1 MFDLLIKGGLVLDGA
16 GNPGQYVAVGVRDNS
31 IEVLRGPQG
40 TLFGRNVPAGALN
53 LRTRRPSLTDQ
64 SGFLNLTAGNF
75 NAFHLQAG
83 VGGPLSDRVGY
94 RLSAAVRNQDGFV
107 ESVSGAESYTRDR
120 ALVRGQLLW
129 NFMDRGSLRI
139 IGDYSDADE
148 ERCDAVVLLE
158 TPAAALGSFAAAG
171 LPADG
176 GVSVVGPSAFDA
188 RRSNAGPF
196 VNPFDQKGLSAE
208 LNYNLTDNV
217 SLTWLGSWRDFLASS
232 MQDDFVGIGVYGV
245 SPEAANG
252 FETFD
257 DIESWTQEF
266 RLTGDTERVSWLVG
280 GFASGE
286 DILEH
291 IGLGLLGD
299 FSSFV
304 DAILW
309 NYALV
314 PALGPAQLLG
324 GVPLTTGGT
333 FGDVLAADNQALAFS
348 GGIPVD
354 GAFANNVYR
363 QEGDSWSVFTH
374 NTFRLSDRFS
384 LVAGLRY
391 VDETKDGTFS
401 QPAASNPGCFAT
413 LLNAQALAEGAAG
426 TPLAPVATT
435 IGNLNAG
442 FNCFPFATPADS
454 GVPILPATFAD
465 TFQDDEL
472 VYTSQAVYEF
482 SDTVKGYASY
492 THGFKSGGFN
502 LDSTAAVGGA
512 DPRFDSEKIDALEL
526 GVKSEFANRRVRLNA
541 TLFDYDIEDFQ
552 VLEFT
557 GVQFRT
563 FNVPKAQS
571 RGAELELSA
580 VAGQHVTLN
589 FGYTFADS
597 EYPDDC
603 ASDLDAASVQ
613 SLCGAKLT
621 NAPENV
627 FSFGANWDDTVGDRF
642 LVFASVNGR
651 WEDDR
656 RTSTQPNLA
665 LDIQEANTKAN
676 VRVGLGGY
684 SGKWAVEL
692 WSNNVT
698 DEQTKNVTFNTPLR
712 VGSRSTFLEAPRTMG
727 ATLRLTF

>member
-1 MFDLLIKGGLVLDGA
+1 M
-16 GNPGQYVAVGVRDNS
+16 
-31 IEVLRGPQG
+31 
-40 TLFGRNVPAGALN
+40 
-53 LRTRRPSLTDQ
+53 
-64 SGFLNLTAGNF
+64 
-75 NAFHLQAG
+75 
-83 VGGPLSDRVGY
+83 
-94 RLSAAVRNQDGFV
+94 
-107 ESVSGAESYTRDR
+107 
-120 ALVRGQLLW
+120 
-129 NFMDRGSLRI
+129 
-139 IGDYSDADE
+139 
-148 ERCDAVVLLE
+148 
-158 TPAAALGSFAAAG
+158 
-171 LPADG
+171 
-176 GVSVVGPSAFDA
+176 
-188 RRSNAGPF
+188 
-196 VNPFDQKGLSAE
+196 
-208 LNYNLTDNV
+208 
-217 SLTWLGSWRDFLASS
+217 
-232 MQDDFVGIGVYGV
+232 
-245 SPEAANG
+245 
-252 FETFD
+252 
-257 DIESWTQEF
+257 
-266 RLTGDTERVSWLVG
+266 SWLVG

-304 DAILW
+304 DAVLW
-309 NYALV
+309 NYALA
-314 PALGPAQLLG
+314 PALAPAQLLG
-324 GVPLTTGGT
+324 GVPLATGGT

-348 GGIPVD
+348 GGIPVG

-391 VDETKDGTFS
+391 VDETKDGSFR
-401 QPAASNPGCFAT
+401 QPAASNPGCLAT
-413 LLNAQALAEGAAG
+413 LLNARALAEGASG
-426 TPLAPVATT
+426 TPLAPVATS
-435 IGNLNAG
+435 IGNLNAA
-442 FNCFPFATPADS
+442 FNCFPFATPADT

-563 FNVPKAQS
+563 FNVPKARS

-603 ASDLDAASVQ
+603 AGDLDAASVR

-665 LDIQEANTKAN
+665 LDVQEANTKAN

-684 SGKWAVEL
+684 SGRWAVEL